1 MERNRQPLLCRN
13 RPSERRVLTRDAGP
27 QRFQEQHIRFL
38 VHAQK
43 ATIFVLIVCLK
54 IIQIHVVKFILI
66 SPIVHKVTLNK
77 NQLFMLVSNL

>member
-1 MERNRQPLLCRN
+1 MERDRQLLLCRN
-13 RPSERRVLTRDAGP
+13 WLSERRVLTRDMGP
-27 QRFQEQHIRFL
+27 QSFKEQHICFL

-54 IIQIHVVKFILI
+54 TKQIHVVKYIMI

-77 NQLFMLVSNL
+77 IQLFMLVSNL

>member
-1 MERNRQPLLCRN
+1 MERDQQPLLCRN
-13 RPSERRVLTRDAGP
+13 WPFERRVLTRDVGP
-27 QRFQEQHIRFL
+27 QRFKEQHIRFL

-54 IIQIHVVKFILI
+54 KKKIHVVKYIMI